1 MQKVKPAFFVVAALI
16 LAAAFSR
23 LIPHWPNFT
32 AVAAIALF
40 GGARFSNKLIAF
52 VIPLAALLLTD
63 LILGL
68 HSTMIPV
75 YAAFGVT
82 VLLGMSLRNRTSAL
96 NVGMTAVAASVIFF
110 LVTNFGSWLTM
121 PMYTKDAA
129 GLMMAYLNGLAFFND
144 GSMGV
149 SPFINTL
156 VGDLFFS
163 GVLFGSYALAT
174 RRIPSLRTA

>member
-1 MQKVKPAFFVVAALI
+1 MEKAKPAFLVVAALI

-40 GGARFSNKLIAF
+40 GGARFKNKLIAF
-52 VIPLAALLLTD
+52 VIPLSALFLTD

-75 YAAFGVT
+75 YVAFAIT
-82 VLLGMSLRNRTSAL
+82 VLLGMTLKNKPGAL
-96 NVGMTAVAASVIFF
+96 GVGMTAVAASVIFF
-110 LVTNFGSWLTM
+110 LVTNFGSWITM

-144 GSMGV
+144 GTMGI

-156 VGDLFFS
+156 LGDLFYS
-163 GVLFGSYALAT
+163 GVLFGSYALAS
-174 RRIPSLRTA
+174 RRIPLLKAA

>member
-40 GGARFSNKLIAF
+40 GGARFRNKLIAF
-52 VIPLAALLLTD
+52 VIPLAALFLTD

-75 YAAFGVT
+75 YAAFGIT

-96 NVGMTAVAASVIFF
+96 GVGTTAVAASVIFF
-110 LVTNFGSWLTM
+110 LITNFGAWLTM

-144 GSMGV
+144 GAMGV

-156 VGDLFFS
+156 LGDLFYT
-163 GVLFGSYALAT
+163 GVLFGSYALAG
-174 RRIPSLRTA
+174 RKIPSLRTA